1 MWYDV
6 LMGSEGY
13 RKIYL
18 TATRN
23 ITRAAN
29 LARST
34 RTPWAVRNL
43 FRVRA
48 RGRLQLLLLH
58 GLVAAALLRCGA
70 TGPLDEL
77 INSPDPY
84 VEELAWLG
92 ITLDYAFGTY
102 LDHAESLIAEAYD
115 EQSLERE
122 GCGRWAPL
130 RIPFDPQVLTLVA
143 QALALVATHP
153 RSERFF
159 YPPPEPLV
167 LIPTIQPNAPSA

>member
-13 RKIYL
+13 RGVFS
-18 TATRN
+18 TATLN
-23 ITRAAN
+23 IIRAAN

-43 FRVRA
+43 FRARD

-58 GLVAAALLRCGA
+58 RLVAAALLRCGA

-77 INSPDPY
+77 INSPDQY

-92 ITLDYAFGTY
+92 ITLDYALGTY
-102 LDHAESLIAEAYD
+102 LDRAEYLISEAYD
-115 EQSLERE
+115 AQTLELEAR
-122 GCGRWAPL
+122 
-130 RIPFDPQVLTLVA
+130 
-143 QALALVATHP
+143 ALALGATHP
-153 RSERFF
+153 PREDSSSASSCN
-159 YPPPEPLV
+159 PLE
-167 LIPTIQPNAPSA
+167 LIPSIQPNAPSA